1 MKMTELSNYYLYIDS
16 DGKEHRS
23 MVKPRDT
30 RCLRVEILHT
40 NESEIVERTYTFDDR
55 DGKSV
60 QPPSGLSEDRWTID
74 DHGPADPGSTP
85 WIRVRRI

>member
-1 MKMTELSNYYLYIDS
+1 MTEQSNYYLYIDD

-40 NESEIVERTYTFDDR
+40 DENEICERCWTFDR
-55 DGKSV
+55 DGKPV
-60 QPPSGLSEDRWTID
+60 QPPNGLSEDRWTID

>member
-40 NESEIVERTYTFDDR
+40 DESEIVERTYTFDDR

-60 QPPSGLSEDRWTID
+60 QPRLVDLARIAGPSTITD
-74 DHGPADPGSTP
+74 QRIQAVRLGSG
-85 WIRVRRI
+85 